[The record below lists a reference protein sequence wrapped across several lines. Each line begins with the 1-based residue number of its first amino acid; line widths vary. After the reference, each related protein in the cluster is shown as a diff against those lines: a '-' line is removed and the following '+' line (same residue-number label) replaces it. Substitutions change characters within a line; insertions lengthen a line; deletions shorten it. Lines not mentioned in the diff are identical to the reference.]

1 MRPQVRANAGH
12 AGGLRVGLT
21 SVHARSCFLFFSY
34 TGCRVVGNGSF
45 GVVFQAKLV
54 HSNEPGSIQPVGDD
68 DDVAIKKV
76 LQDKRFKVCWPLF
89 FLGPLR
95 RHSVSPSHPPATSRR
110 TVGTP
115 LTSRSHTSSYTEPRT
130 PNHASCQAPE
140 RR

>member
-89 FLGPLR
+89 FFSVLSVATRSR
-95 RHSVSPSHPPATSRR
+95 RHTPQPRPAAPS
-110 TVGTP
+110 
-115 LTSRSHTSSYTEPRT
+115 
-130 PNHASCQAPE
+130 E